1 MSLWFGKGPRMGLEV
16 GEEKGGQ
23 PEGRG
28 KSWTALGSVSS
39 AALPPPPALANPA
52 LTHRLDHHW

>member
-1 MSLWFGKGPRMGLEV
+1 MGLEV